1 MSANPYRQQPDRAFW
16 SRAVARGFDPVAAL
30 APSEPLLR
38 PDDRV
43 MSIGSCFAANL
54 VPWLERSGI
63 EYLRTE
69 RPHPVL
75 APLGENLGYA
85 DFSAAYGNVYT
96 SRQLRQLVERAFERF
111 RPEDDRWYEQSAVID
126 PFRPGLRYP
135 AADDREF
142 DEQTARHLSATRRAC
157 EEATVIVVTLG
168 LIETWVSRRDGA
180 AYPAAPGTVAG
191 RFDPER
197 HEMRVLEVDEIVD
210 DLVTTASI
218 IRNVNPRARFIV
230 TVSPVPLVAT
240 ATGEHVLLATT
251 YAKSVLRVAAD
262 RFVRALD
269 HCAYFPSYEIVTG
282 PQAPHDFFE
291 ADRRSVSPAGVEA
304 VMRALLAD
312 RIDERDTDGG
322 TQPDSPPRAEAGE
335 SLRSAS
341 DDIAS
346 ALSRRVVAAECDEA
360 LADS

>member
-1 MSANPYRQQPDRAFW
+1 MNTNPYRQQPDRAFW
-16 SRAVARGFDPVAAL
+16 SRAVARGFDPVVAL
-30 APSEPLLR
+30 APAEPLLR

-75 APLGENLGYA
+75 AQHGENLGYA

-96 SRQLRQLVERAFERF
+96 SRQLRQLVERAFGRF
-111 RPEDDRWYEQSAVID
+111 QPEEDRWYEQGAVID
-126 PFRPGLRYP
+126 PFRPGLRFP

-142 DEQTARHLSATRRAC
+142 DEQTARHLSATRQAC
-157 EEATVIVVTLG
+157 EQATVIVMTLG
-168 LIETWVSRRDGA
+168 LVETWVSRRDGA
-180 AYPAAPGTVAG
+180 AYPAAPGTIAG

-197 HEMRVLEVDEIVD
+197 HVMRVLEVDEIVD
-210 DLVTTASI
+210 DLLTAAAI
-218 IRNVNPRARFIV
+218 IRDVNPRSRFIV

-251 YAKSVLRVAAD
+251 HAKSVLRVAAD

-269 HCAYFPSYEIVTG
+269 HSSYFPSYEIVTG

-291 ADRRSVSPAGVEA
+291 ADRRSVSVAGVEA
-304 VMRALLAD
+304 VMRTLLAD
-312 RIDERDTDGG
+312 ARDEWGADAATLPISPSRDETRE
-322 TQPDSPPRAEAGE
+322 SP
-335 SLRSAS
+335 LSAS
-341 DDIAS
+341 DDAAS